1 MIARSYKG
9 KHYTATRKPGKKFER
24 RLKNMESEQKP
35 TFEKSIARI
44 NEIVTLLEKGDA
56 ELDKSLALFEE
67 GVKLTETCGRL
78 LDDAE
83 QTVVRLQKAI
93 NGEPVESLF
102 DDN

>member
-1 MIARSYKG
+1 
-9 KHYTATRKPGKKFER
+9 
-24 RLKNMESEQKP
+24 MESEQKP

-83 QTVVRLQKAI
+83 QTVVRLQKAM